1 MTVSSGACAPV
12 NGALTIGIVVV
23 VVVSSTLATVDSTL
37 SELED
42 SVEPLQ
48 LATNKPA
55 ATNATIVC
63 F

>member
-1 MTVSSGACAPV
+1 
-12 NGALTIGIVVV
+12 
-23 VVVSSTLATVDSTL
+23 VSSTLATVDSTL

>member
-1 MTVSSGACAPV
+1 MTVSSGAWAPV

-37 SELED
+37 SEVAESD
-42 SVEPLQ
+42 EPLQ
-48 LATNKPA
+48 LVTITPA
-55 ATNATIVC
+55 ANNATS